1 MDASQFGDLFVS
13 MGVSYWQVGKKEKA
27 VELTQA
33 GAELIQQAV
42 QVGALELDALA
53 VPYGNLASM
62 HKQLGNGGRAE
73 HFAQMMARI
82 TKETETR

>member
-1 MDASQFGDLFVS
+1 
-13 MGVSYWQVGKKEKA
+13 MGVSYWQVGQKKKA
-27 VELTQA
+27 VDLTQA

-42 QVGALELDALA
+42 QVGALELDALS

-73 HFAQMMARI
+73 HFAEMMARI
-82 TKETETR
+82 EKETETR